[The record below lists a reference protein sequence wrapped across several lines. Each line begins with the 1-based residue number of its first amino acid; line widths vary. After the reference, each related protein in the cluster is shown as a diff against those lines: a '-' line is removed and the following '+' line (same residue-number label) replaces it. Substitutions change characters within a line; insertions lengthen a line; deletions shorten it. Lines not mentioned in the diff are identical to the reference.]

1 MRASPPPVP
10 EDVRRWAV
18 NWAYAEAQKKKK
30 DAEAAKRTRKIL
42 ERE

>member
-1 MRASPPPVP
+1 
-10 EDVRRWAV
+10 V

-30 DAEAAKRTRKIL
+30 DAEAAKHTRKIL